1 MTYFLLPQI
10 KAYNLKTNILS
21 SVMTSLFSEE
31 NDTQPIINKTL
42 HKYLSSIKTQ
52 IDSCSMEWD
61 KYKKYSNQYEYI
73 HTLIPNSKQ
82 SVCTLKPLSRSF
94 YKMIE
99 ICNLLNILP
108 VLPPVCN
115 SFHLAEGPGGF
126 IEALVH
132 LRNQPNDL
140 YFGMTLIDNVDNNV
154 PGWKKSN
161 NFLLKN
167 KNVLIETGLDGKGD
181 LMNPDN
187 LRYCYTKY
195 KGTIDLI
202 TADGGF
208 DFSVDF
214 NNQEKTSLKL
224 MFSQIAFAIAMQ
236 KEKGTFIIKF
246 FDTFTK
252 MSIDL
257 LYLLAIVYE
266 QVYFVKPH
274 TSRQANSEK
283 YIVCKGFLLN
293 NVDDIIK
300 KMYKIMNDFT
310 PENNLISLFNFDLPY
325 FFTKQVEEYNAIF
338 GQQQIENIAFT
349 LNLINNTGTNNGAN
363 NTGANNMGLGANNM
377 GMGTSHMPN
386 DKLETIKKNNII
398 KCTNWCLK
406 YNLPYHKSI
415 NITNIFLT
423 KKNSVS

>member
-10 KAYNLKTNILS
+10 KAYNLKTNNLS
-21 SVMTSLFSEE
+21 SVICSLFSEE
-31 NDTQPIINKTL
+31 DIHQTIINKTL

-52 IDSCSMEWD
+52 IDDCSMEWD

-82 SVCTLKPLSRSF
+82 SICNLKPLSRSF

-99 ICNLLNILP
+99 ICNLMNIMP
-108 VLPPVCN
+108 ILPPVCN

-132 LRNQPNDL
+132 LRNQPNDT
-140 YFGMTLIDNVDNNV
+140 YYGMTLIDNVDTNV

-167 KNVLIETGLDGKGD
+167 KNVIIETGLDGKGD
-181 LMNPDN
+181 LMNPEN
-187 LRYCYTKY
+187 LRFCYTKY
-195 KGTIDLI
+195 KGTMDLI

-300 KMYKIMNDFT
+300 KMYKIMNDFS

-349 LNLINNTGTNNGAN
+349 LNLINNTG
-363 NTGANNMGLGANNM
+363 ANNMGTNNM
-377 GMGTSHMPN
+377 SMGSSHISTHGPN

>member
-1 MTYFLLPQI
+1 
-10 KAYNLKTNILS
+10 
-21 SVMTSLFSEE
+21 
-31 NDTQPIINKTL
+31 
-42 HKYLSSIKTQ
+42 
-52 IDSCSMEWD
+52 
-61 KYKKYSNQYEYI
+61 
-73 HTLIPNSKQ
+73 
-82 SVCTLKPLSRSF
+82 
-94 YKMIE
+94 MIE
-99 ICNLLNILP
+99 ICNLMNIMP
-108 VLPPVCN
+108 NLPPVCN

-132 LRNQPNDL
+132 LRNQPNDN
-140 YFGMTLIDNVDNNV
+140 YYGMTLIDNVDNNV

-167 KNVLIETGLDGKGD
+167 KNVIIETGLDGKGD
-181 LMNPDN
+181 LMNPEN

-195 KGTIDLI
+195 KGTMDLI

-208 DFSVDF
+208 DFSVNF

-224 MFSQIAFAIAMQ
+224 MFCQIAFAIAMQ

-257 LYLLAIVYE
+257 LYLLSIVYE

-310 PENNLISLFNFDLPY
+310 STNNLISLFNFELPY

-349 LNLINNTGTNNGAN
+349 LNLINNNGTN
-363 NTGANNMGLGANNM
+363 
-377 GMGTSHMPN
+377 HMINHGPN
-386 DKLETIKKNNII
+386 DKLETIKKNNIT
-398 KCTNWCLK
+398 KCTNWCIK

>member
-10 KAYNLKTNILS
+10 KAYNLKTNVLS
-21 SVMTSLFSEE
+21 SVISSIFSEE
-31 NDTQPIINKTL
+31 DTHQHIMNKTL

-52 IDSCSMEWD
+52 IDNCSMEWD

-82 SVCTLKPLSRSF
+82 SICTLKPLSRSF

-108 VLPPVCN
+108 TLPPVCN

-132 LRNQPNDL
+132 LRNQPNDN
-140 YFGMTLIDNVDNNV
+140 YYGMTLIDNVDNNV

-161 NFLLKN
+161 TFLLKN
-167 KNVLIETGLDGKGD
+167 KNVIIETGLDGKGD
-181 LMNPDN
+181 LMNPEN

-195 KGTIDLI
+195 KGSMDLI

-224 MFSQIAFAIAMQ
+224 MFCQIAFAIAMQ

-257 LYLLAIVYE
+257 LYLLSIVYE

-310 PENNLISLFNFDLPY
+310 PENNFIALFNFDLPY

-338 GQQQIENIAFT
+338 GQYQIENIAFT
-349 LNLINNTGTNNGAN
+349 LNLINNNVT
-363 NTGANNMGLGANNM
+363 
-377 GMGTSHMPN
+377 N
-386 DKLETIKKNNII
+386 DKLETIKKNNIV
-398 KCTNWCLK
+398 KCTNWCQK

-423 KKNSVS
+423 KKNCVS

>member
-10 KAYNLKTNILS
+10 KAYNLKTNNLS
-21 SVMTSLFSEE
+21 SSIFSLFSEE
-31 NDTQPIINKTL
+31 DIHQNIINKTL

-52 IDSCSMEWD
+52 IDNCSMEWD

-82 SVCTLKPLSRSF
+82 SICILKPLSRSF

-99 ICNLLNILP
+99 ICNLLNIMP
-108 VLPPVCN
+108 TLPPACN

-132 LRNQPNDL
+132 LRNQPNDN
-140 YFGMTLIDNVDNNV
+140 YYGMTLIDNVDNNV

-161 NFLLKN
+161 NFLSKN
-167 KNVLIETGLDGKGD
+167 KNVIIETGIDGKGD
-181 LMNPDN
+181 LMNPEN

-195 KGTIDLI
+195 KGTMDLI